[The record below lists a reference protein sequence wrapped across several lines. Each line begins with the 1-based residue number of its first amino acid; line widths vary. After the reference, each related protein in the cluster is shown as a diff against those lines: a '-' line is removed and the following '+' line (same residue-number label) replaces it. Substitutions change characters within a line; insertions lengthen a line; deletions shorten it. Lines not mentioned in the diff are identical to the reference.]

1 MNKQDWH
8 QADIIA
14 ALRKKGT
21 TLAAVS
27 RGAGLSSSTLANA
40 LSRP

>member
-14 ALRKKGT
+14 SLRKKGT
-21 TLAAVS
+21 SLAV
-27 RGAGLSSSTLANA
+27 TC
-40 LSRP
+40 PQD